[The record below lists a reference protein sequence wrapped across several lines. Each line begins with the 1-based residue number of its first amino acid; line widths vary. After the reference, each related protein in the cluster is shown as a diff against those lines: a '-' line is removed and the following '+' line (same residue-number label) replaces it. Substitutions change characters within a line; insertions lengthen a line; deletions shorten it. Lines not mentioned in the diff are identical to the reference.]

1 LSIAGQLAKI
11 SALIEK
17 GSERA
22 SKRVKTSESSET
34 MKLGEAVASF
44 LYWSCYLHNEEQAE
58 SILITRKDGSQRE
71 CGTLCFRRLLEAL
84 DENCPDWRTFNSNY
98 VRPEK
103 RTASEDRSLN
113 GEI

>member
-1 LSIAGQLAKI
+1 
-11 SALIEK
+11 
-17 GSERA
+17 
-22 SKRVKTSESSET
+22 
-34 MKLGEAVASF
+34 
-44 LYWSCYLHNEEQAE
+44 
-58 SILITRKDGSQRE
+58 
-71 CGTLCFRRLLEAL
+71 L